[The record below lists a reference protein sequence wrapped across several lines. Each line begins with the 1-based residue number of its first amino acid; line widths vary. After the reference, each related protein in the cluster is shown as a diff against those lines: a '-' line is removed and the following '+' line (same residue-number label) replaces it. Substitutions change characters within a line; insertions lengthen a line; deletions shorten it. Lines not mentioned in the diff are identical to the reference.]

1 MLRMQHLYAEIEGQA
16 ILKGLDLELLPGQ
29 IHVIMGPNG
38 AGKSTLAKVLAG
50 HPAYT
55 VKEGSIELEG
65 ENLLECEPEERVRKG
80 LFMSF
85 QYPLE
90 ILGCSNFDFLFT
102 IKNADLAGKGLA
114 KSTKE
119 QFQLE
124 LLEKLSIMQMKPEF
138 LERDINV
145 GFSGGEKKK
154 NEILQLAI
162 LDPKVAILDET
173 DSGLDIDAMKIVAE
187 GVKQWMSP
195 EKSLLVITHYQRLL
209 QYLKPDRIHVMIDG
223 KIVKSGDSSL
233 ADELEAKGYD
243 WLIKDDICR

>member
-1 MLRMQHLYAEIEGQA
+1 MQQLHAQIEGQD
-16 ILKGLDLELLPGQ
+16 ILKGLELEVLPGQ

-50 HPAYT
+50 HRAYT
-55 VKEGSIELEG
+55 VSEGSIELDG
-65 ENLLECEPEERVRKG
+65 ESLLDYEPEQRVRKG

-102 IKNADLAGKGLA
+102 IKNADLSGKGLP
-114 KSTKE
+114 KLNKE
-119 QFQLE
+119 EFQQE
-124 LLEKLSIMQMKPEF
+124 LLDKLASMQMKPEF
-138 LERDINV
+138 LQRDINV

-187 GVKQWMSP
+187 GVKRWMNP
-195 EKSLLVITHYQRLL
+195 AKGLLVITHYQRLL

-223 KIVKSGDSSL
+223 KIVKSGDGSL

-243 WLIKDDICR
+243 WLIKEDICR

>member
-1 MLRMQHLYAEIEGQA
+1 MLRVKQLHAKIEDQA
-16 ILKGLDLELLPGQ
+16 ILKGLDLEVLPGQ

-55 VKEGSIELEG
+55 VEEGSIELEDK
-65 ENLLECEPEERVRKG
+65 NLIECEPEERVRHG

-102 IKNADLAGKGLA
+102 IKNADLVGKGLP
-114 KSTKE
+114 KCSEEEFKK
-119 QFQLE
+119 QLQE
-124 LLEKLSIMQMKPEF
+124 HLEAMQMKPEF
-138 LERDINV
+138 LQRDINV

-187 GVKQWMSP
+187 GVKRWMNP
-195 EKSLLVITHYQRLL
+195 TKGLVVITHYQRLL
-209 QYLKPDRIHVMIDG
+209 QYLQPDFIHVMIDG
-223 KIVKSGDSSL
+223 KIVKSGDGLL
-233 ADELEAKGYD
+233 AQELESKGYD
-243 WLIKDDICR
+243 WLIHEAIRG